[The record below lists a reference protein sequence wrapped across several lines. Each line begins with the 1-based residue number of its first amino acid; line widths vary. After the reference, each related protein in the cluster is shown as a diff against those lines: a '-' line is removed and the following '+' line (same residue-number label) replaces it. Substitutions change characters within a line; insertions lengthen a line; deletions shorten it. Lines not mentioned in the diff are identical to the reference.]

1 MIIEQNTKKFNLIAI
16 RDYFLSESLTV
27 IYSDKYDG
35 LEILYD
41 SFNIKLFTGLD
52 ILDNPRIVIVF
63 VNKDTKSKHT
73 LVLSQDD
80 YLIERHENG
89 KVVDEYYDYN
99 AIVKDILLFKDRKCV
114 ESLL

>member
-1 MIIEQNTKKFNLIAI
+1 MEQTMAKFNLRAI
-16 RDYFLSESLTV
+16 RDYLPSEGPTV
-27 IYSDKYDG
+27 IYSDKYDEF
-35 LEILYD
+35 EILMD
-41 SFNIKLFTGLD
+41 RFSVKLFTGTD
-52 ILDNPRIVIVF
+52 ILDNSRIVVVF
-63 VNKDTKSKHT
+63 VNRDTKSKYT
-73 LVLSQDD
+73 LVLFQDD

>member
-1 MIIEQNTKKFNLIAI
+1 MAKFNLRTI
-16 RDYFLSESLTV
+16 RDYLPSESPTV
-27 IYSDKYDG
+27 IYSDKYDEF
-35 LEILYD
+35 EILMD
-41 SFNIKLFTGLD
+41 GFSIKLFTGTD
-52 ILDNPRIVIVF
+52 ILDNPRIVVVF
-63 VNKDTKSKHT
+63 VNRDTKSKHT
-73 LVLSQDD
+73 LVLFQDD